1 MVTPTNATVSNGVRS
16 IDALME
22 RAPMAPQISPFFVD
36 DALGSWRKE
45 GVVGSSVLWDR
56 REWNV
61 EHNRIYLSS
70 ANPQVPNMANTDS
83 SLHSGLTKGATF

>member
-36 DALGSWRKE
+36 DGLGSWRKK
-45 GVVGSSVLWDR
+45 
-56 REWNV
+56 RELLV
-61 EHNRIYLSS
+61 RVCYGIRE
-70 ANPQVPNMANTDS
+70 
-83 SLHSGLTKGATF
+83 SGM